1 MRLSASLFPADAALA
16 NRGGVPFGAVVHPFS
31 KSSTISSLA
40 KPPARCDACGAF
52 ANGFC
57 ATNARNGHWACCFC
71 GSGNVDRSLIDGIDA
86 DAKSLPEL
94 ASREVEY
101 VFRDARGGSD
111 ARRASE
117 RASTSASTSA
127 LRASSEPAEGAFSH
141 QNARPPVVFVLDESL
156 DSDESR
162 LMRRA
167 VGHALDALPDDAS
180 VGLVAFAGAVSV
192 YDVAASTRQRAALG
206 REGAAAAA
214 SVVPGHASPDARDLS
229 DVFDEARGG
238 PSRFIARLGDEGVRE
253 TLAAVVSSLAP
264 ARRRG
269 EGAARARPR
278 SFGAAVETAVAVL
291 AGAYGG
297 FDGGG
302 KSDRDTASRGR
313 VIVCLGGPPTRGP
326 GAAAADETS
335 EFYDAEERAARAY
348 VETLAE
354 TVRFFS
360 FSQPRRF
367 ASLSSLPASTS
378 GTSARAFRD
387 AVCVFLF
394 STRARR
400 TRRRRTRDRRVSL
413 DPLGD
418 VLLA

>member
-1 MRLSASLFPADAALA
+1 MYKR
-16 NRGGVPFGAVVHPFS
+16 
-31 KSSTISSLA
+31 
-40 KPPARCDACGAF
+40 
-52 ANGFC
+52 
-57 ATNARNGHWACCFC
+57 
-71 GSGNVDRSLIDGIDA
+71 
-86 DAKSLPEL
+86 
-94 ASREVEY
+94 
-101 VFRDARGGSD
+101 
-111 ARRASE
+111 
-117 RASTSASTSA
+117 
-127 LRASSEPAEGAFSH
+127 
-141 QNARPPVVFVLDESL
+141 QVLD
-156 DSDESR
+156 
-162 LMRRA
+162 
-167 VGHALDALPDDAS
+167 
-180 VGLVAFAGAVSV
+180 
-192 YDVAASTRQRAALG
+192 
-206 REGAAAAA
+206 
-214 SVVPGHASPDARDLS
+214 
-229 DVFDEARGG
+229 
-238 PSRFIARLGDEGVRE
+238 
-253 TLAAVVSSLAP
+253 
-264 ARRRG
+264 
-269 EGAARARPR
+269 
-278 SFGAAVETAVAVL
+278 
-291 AGAYGG
+291 GAYGG